1 MGDTPPTIHCVFSF
15 KGGVGKTTI
24 AVNLAATLAAQG
36 WRVLVV
42 DGDPQANITSFLTR
56 HGSQSLPPEF
66 FQADPDEY
74 QPDRDGSGAQLFSS
88 VDRSGDPWWKD
99 GRPGLLEP
107 HREEKEV
114 KTIGGNPDG
123 GLDIAL
129 LLKTVKTLGASFDA
143 LTPPVLLNGY
153 RKLGLVK
160 GTPHI
165 VDQERVANAE
175 LYDKDKEVL
184 GRLRKGLLHIG
195 RGYDF
200 VLIDLPPAISDLNKL
215 FLTSSDY
222 IIMPVL
228 CDAYSSDTIWQM
240 FVGSGESVLQKMSK
254 YMQNASSKEDGVN
267 KIIGWKVV
275 EADPAPT
282 FERNIRIFP
291 ILINRCQKGRSYQSM
306 HRLPTMWYNG
316 YKEFLEKVKLPSGFL
331 WVNKDCKV
339 LGAFNDSSSLI
350 KRQAERLPVV
360 LSKSL
365 GAADMTLRDSF
376 LAVPHFRDAPSKMPA
391 EYSRTHLD
399 NVLIDLVEGMVH
411 GKKAHTQSIP
421 RSGKNK
427 KTLTLR
433 QLLFEQTIEERD
445 VTNHMD
451 AVSPT
456 TIDGYS
462 LKEIDGR
469 ISDDAGVD
477 FGIMKGNE
485 VIAKVE
491 MKMINAMRSK
501 DKDFGEKDLVSQM
514 NAVANGPHS
523 KSQGN
528 KALQGIYGI
537 VAEHV
542 VGSERGLF
550 EDVKQIALFKW
561 LVLEGSDG
569 PRPVI
574 FCFIPVWRPSVSEGA
589 SSSGGADEVLGSS
602 SAAKKVKPNPTGP
615 SSSGNVPALPPTPQ
629 AVPQAAPQAAPAAA
643 AGQTSSEEIV
653 KRKPEEDQVIKAVER
668 IKAEKQEVNEFSVH
682 GYKIT
687 YKPALKADEST
698 GQKMRQESLYI
709 KLNTGGYVRSL
720 IELKRKMGLCVATEQ
735 VGATPTGGAS
745 SSSAVTGAVTGAVPS
760 SKAAGKARVPP
771 AGDQPP
777 AKKAKSKRIVEDDE
791 DSE

>member
-1 MGDTPPTIHCVFSF
+1 
-15 KGGVGKTTI
+15 
-24 AVNLAATLAAQG
+24 
-36 WRVLVV
+36 
-42 DGDPQANITSFLTR
+42 
-56 HGSQSLPPEF
+56 
-66 FQADPDEY
+66 
-74 QPDRDGSGAQLFSS
+74 
-88 VDRSGDPWWKD
+88 
-99 GRPGLLEP
+99 
-107 HREEKEV
+107 
-114 KTIGGNPDG
+114 
-123 GLDIAL
+123 
-129 LLKTVKTLGASFDA
+129 
-143 LTPPVLLNGY
+143 
-153 RKLGLVK
+153 
-160 GTPHI
+160 
-165 VDQERVANAE
+165 
-175 LYDKDKEVL
+175 
-184 GRLRKGLLHIG
+184 
-195 RGYDF
+195 
-200 VLIDLPPAISDLNKL
+200 
-215 FLTSSDY
+215 
-222 IIMPVL
+222 
-228 CDAYSSDTIWQM
+228 
-240 FVGSGESVLQKMSK
+240 
-254 YMQNASSKEDGVN
+254 
-267 KIIGWKVV
+267 
-275 EADPAPT
+275 
-282 FERNIRIFP
+282 
-291 ILINRCQKGRSYQSM
+291 
-306 HRLPTMWYNG
+306 
-316 YKEFLEKVKLPSGFL
+316 
-331 WVNKDCKV
+331 
-339 LGAFNDSSSLI
+339 
-350 KRQAERLPVV
+350 
-360 LSKSL
+360 
-365 GAADMTLRDSF
+365 
-376 LAVPHFRDAPSKMPA
+376 
-391 EYSRTHLD
+391 
-399 NVLIDLVEGMVH
+399 
-411 GKKAHTQSIP
+411 
-421 RSGKNK
+421 
-427 KTLTLR
+427 
-433 QLLFEQTIEERD
+433 
-445 VTNHMD
+445 MD

-462 LKEIDGR
+462 LKEFDGR

-643 AGQTSSEEIV
+643 AGQTSSEETV

-777 AKKAKSKRIVEDDE
+777 AKKAKSKRIVVDNE
-791 DSE
+791 DSEDNDLLD